1 MAGSPVRR
9 AGCTRAS
16 TNVSEVTGPPTSI
29 AAAIPLASTV
39 FPAPSGPEST
49 TTSPARNWLPS
60 CAPSATVSS
69 TCGSVAIPDLPSVT
83 TPAPIAPTLTQHR
96 ESARGRVLDQPHQR
110 VVDRRRPFQ
119 QHQMARLRD
128 DHQLRFRQHLGN
140 FPRIYGGGD
149 QIVVAADDQC
159 RDLCQRAQRR
169 GFVVHLQ
176 SVEKLHHRRD
186 WCFEYD

>member
-16 TNVSEVTGPPTSI
+16 TNVGEVTGPSTSI
-29 AAAIPLASTV
+29 AAAIPLVSTV

-69 TCGSVAIPDLPSVT
+69 TCGSVAMPDSPSVT
-83 TPAPIAPTLTQHR
+83 TPDPIAPTLAQRR
-96 ESARGRVLDQPHQR
+96 ESARGRVLDQSHQP
-110 VVDRRRPFQ
+110 VVDRSRPFQ

-128 DHQLRFRQHLGN
+128 DHQLRLRQHLGN
-140 FPRIYGGGD
+140 FPRVYGGGD
-149 QIVVAADDQC
+149 QIVGAADDQG
-159 RDLCQRAQRR
+159 R
-169 GFVVHLQ
+169 GLGA
-176 SVEKLHHRRD
+176 RT
-186 WCFEYD
+186 